1 MSEDFGSY
9 LKHERELRGVPLDE
23 IAQSTKISISFLRA
37 LEEGRFED
45 LPGEVFI
52 KGFIRS
58 YGQAIGSNVDE
69 LMAAYHETG
78 SKREDTETSHTT
90 PPLSREEEPER
101 HQSSS
106 SPMKAII
113 GFGMALLII
122 AGGVYWFTS
131 ERGKSTGQPQQT
143 ELATPPVID
152 NSLPEVEG
160 EDSATILE
168 ETSDSP
174 SPEETS
180 NNAGSQQTEA
190 AGASE
195 PPVTT
200 SPDKPSDD
208 ASGAQSAIKNT
219 VTVSENHAIIK
230 DIQNQAVPETQE
242 VSIEEAMGES
252 SLNLVIQVNED
263 SWFNLR
269 IDDQRDQDF
278 ILPPGGSK
286 TIQAKNAV
294 VITIGNRRATQLI
307 LNGQPLDLPESP
319 DNVIR
324 NLTVNAEQLN

>member
-78 SKREDTETSHTT
+78 SKREDTETSHEI

-101 HQSSS
+101 QPGSFPIKS
-106 SPMKAII
+106 II
-113 GFGMALLII
+113 GFGMALVII

-131 ERGKSTGQPQQT
+131 EKGKSSGQPQQT
-143 ELATPPVID
+143 VIPSVID

-160 EDSATILE
+160 EILGTTQVETE
-168 ETSDSP
+168 ETPD
-174 SPEETS
+174 
-180 NNAGSQQTEA
+180 NAESQQTDAAMPSEA
-190 AGASE
+190 PA
-195 PPVTT
+195 TT
-200 SPDKPSDD
+200 SPDTPSGD
-208 ASGAQSAIKNT
+208 ASAEQSTIKNT
-219 VTVSENHAIIK
+219 VTVSENDAIIK
-230 DIQNQAVPETQE
+230 DIQNQAVSETL
-242 VSIEEAMGES
+242 EASTETALGES

-269 IDDQRDQDF
+269 VDDQRDQDF

-294 VITIGNRRATQLI
+294 VITIGNRRATELI
-307 LNGQPLDLPESP
+307 LNGQPMELPESP